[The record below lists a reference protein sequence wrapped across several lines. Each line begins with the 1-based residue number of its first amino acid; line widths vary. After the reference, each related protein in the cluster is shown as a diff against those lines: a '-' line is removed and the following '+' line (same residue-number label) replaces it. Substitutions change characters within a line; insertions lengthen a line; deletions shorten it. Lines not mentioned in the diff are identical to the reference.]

1 MVRHAGA
8 VRRPLRPRAIISLT
22 GEAWRGLSAFR
33 AAYAWLFREL
43 IAFSRGRVL
52 LVVALNLL
60 GVVLQWVVVGAVL
73 IFVGKL
79 TGEGGAFQVPLLSG
93 VDLPVEASF
102 GVVSVWAIT
111 VLLVV
116 TAASASAYGAEAIGF
131 ETARRYV
138 NHSGRE
144 ILGTTLAAE
153 STRINEVEPPS
164 RQLQLLLSRDQL
176 MVLRALLVI
185 QRSLRAVLMVSV
197 AGIVLAL
204 INPVLTAVVAAV
216 ATLFVVPYYLVN
228 RRMVGAAAALQQRS
242 AGAAASISRLVEN
255 ATSREPN
262 AEIVRV
268 VPELYPTDMAIGER
282 WNVLRDIMLGGQRT
296 AALMSGLTGTSL
308 VAVVVTFGLLI
319 AREGTSWVAALT
331 FIIGLNFA
339 SSAFMQLAGLVTA
352 ANRFLPHVQDY
363 IAFRHKFRPRV
374 DRMSAAMGV
383 EPSQQLPTLRASQP
397 KFSTSD
403 TELALAPGTRALC
416 VWPGQIDRLN
426 VHSLLS
432 RLVDGSEAD
441 ARRLR
446 EAAFYYGDA
455 SSLPPVS
462 VEALL
467 GNFGAAALA
476 EINLVEEVERLPEG
490 RATVLTPV
498 VQQQLSPF
506 LRYTLGMV
514 EGLGSELLVLGW
526 KSFVRLAAEERALLV
541 ELLSTKPVLFV
552 TAATP
557 AKQPAD
563 VTHMVIVDERG
574 IVAMGDAQWYKTVS
588 PELQAEG
595 AAQRPAIAFSGAG
608 LDELTDA

>member
-1 MVRHAGA
+1 MLPV
-8 VRRPLRPRAIISLT
+8 VTSPVRPRAIIGLT
-22 GEAWRGLSAFR
+22 GEAWRGLRAFR

-43 IAFSRGRVL
+43 VVFSRGRVL
-52 LVVALNLL
+52 LVVSLNLL

-73 IFVGKL
+73 IFVAKL

-102 GVVSVWAIT
+102 GVVAVWAII

-116 TAASASAYGAEAIGF
+116 AAASVSAYSAEAIGF

-138 NHSGRE
+138 NHSGRD
-144 ILGTTLAAE
+144 IIATTLGAQSALAHGG
-153 STRINEVEPPS
+153 EPPS

-185 QRSLRAVLMVSV
+185 QRSLRAVLMVFV

-216 ATLFVVPYYLVN
+216 ATLFIIPYYLVN

-242 AGAAASISRLVEN
+242 AGAAASISRLVEH

-262 AEIVRV
+262 TEIVRV

-331 FIIGLNFA
+331 FVIGLNFA

-374 DRMSAAMGV
+374 DRMSASMPV
-383 EPSQQLPTLRASQP
+383 EPSAQLPTLRASQP
-397 KFSTSD
+397 KVSTSD
-403 TELALAPGTRALC
+403 IQLALTPGTRALC
-416 VWPGQIDRLN
+416 VWPGQVDRLN

-432 RLVDGSEAD
+432 RLVDSSEAD

-446 EAAFYYGDA
+446 EAAFFYGDA

-467 GNFGAAALA
+467 GDFGDAALV
-476 EINLVEEVERLPEG
+476 ELDLVEEVERLPEG

-506 LRYTLGMV
+506 LRYALGML
-514 EGLGSELLVLGW
+514 EGLGSQLLVLGW
-526 KSFVRLAAEERALLV
+526 RSFMQLSADERHRLLAVIGPR
-541 ELLSTKPVLFV
+541 PVLFV
-552 TAATP
+552 AATMP
-557 AKQPAD
+557 KRQPTE
-563 VTHMVIVDERG
+563 VTHTIVINEHG
-574 IVAMGDAQWYKTVS
+574 IAGMGDADWYIQAA
-588 PELQAEG
+588 PELQSRG
-595 AAQRPAIAFSGAG
+595 SAQRAVVRAAG
-608 LDELTDA
+608 TDSEELADG